1 MVGTKSFVHRARKTK
16 WSASPDVGQTFI
28 VKGFVK
34 KHFGVIMLTSENIKI
49 PDGGYA
55 TYRRPD
61 LYSKQHRLVIELD
74 GEGVHGFGE
83 ILREKDDS
91 TKCRFQQDCRQ
102 SKSCHVNS
110 AQTDG
115 YEEKLVIKIL
125 QDSGVF
131 TEKTI

>member
-83 ILREKDDS
+83 ILREKDI
-91 TKCRFQQDCRQ
+91 RQ
-102 SKSCHVNS
+102 NEDFSKAGIQVIRINS
-110 AQTDG
+110 AQTNG

-131 TEKTI
+131 T